1 MGREQK
7 AGVDYFSHDV
17 GAHNRK
23 TLSALRQRWGN
34 DGYAFWYIL
43 LEILGE
49 QANLSLDCRKKIN
62 WVYLCTETRVD
73 EISAAEILG
82 FLSEIEAIDENL
94 WKKHKIIWCQGFA
107 DRLKDV
113 YKKRVRQPQKPVV
126 EDEEIS
132 AKPVTEQVPA
142 VLPNNTEEISA
153 TETTATDEF
162 PQISA
167 AESTQTKLNYT
178 KQNKTKEQYSTN
190 YVSST
195 RKLGAKKTETADIK
209 SCFVMFW
216 TKYPKKCHISEA
228 KAAFCRLVELGIDAD
243 EIVTAACKYAL
254 EKARTDTRYCKKPE
268 DFLTVDFIMPYL
280 PKFSAHCQLCNG
292 NGIVFD
298 GDTAYECQ
306 CANRYKGL
314 TGG

>member
-94 WKKHKIIWCQGFA
+94 WKKHKIIWCQAFV

-126 EDEEIS
+126 EDAENHVEPDEERIS
-132 AKPVTEQVPA
+132 EDLSKSEESISTAEKPVSGV
-142 VLPNNTEEISA
+142 
-153 TETTATDEF
+153 F

-178 KQNKTKEQYSTN
+178 KQNYTIQQHSSN

-195 RKLGAKKTETADIK
+195 SDSQKVEDYAAAFDAFEKKIGTINQTVYEHIKNLIDDVGLEIYLLAIDKAVRSGSPHFKYIEATAIGIKRDRDLKKGDRQNGVYRKNGRADRASPEKPPKLG
-209 SCFVMFW
+209 
-216 TKYPKKCHISEA
+216 
-228 KAAFCRLVELGIDAD
+228 
-243 EIVTAACKYAL
+243 
-254 EKARTDTRYCKKPE
+254 
-268 DFLTVDFIMPYL
+268 TVL
-280 PKFSAHCQLCNG
+280 
-292 NGIVFD
+292 
-298 GDTAYECQ
+298 
-306 CANRYKGL
+306 
-314 TGG
+314 

>member
-17 GAHNRK
+17 GAHNKK

-94 WKKHKIIWCQGFA
+94 WKKHKIIWCQAFV

-126 EDEEIS
+126 EDDENCVEPDEKRISEDLSESEESIS
-132 AKPVTEQVPA
+132 AAEKPV
-142 VLPNNTEEISA
+142 S
-153 TETTATDEF
+153 DGF

-178 KQNKTKEQYSTN
+178 KQNYTIQQHSSN

-195 RKLGAKKTETADIK
+195 SDSQKVEDYAAAFDAFEKKIGTINQTVYEHIKNLIDDVGLEIYLLAIDKAVRSGSPHFKYIEATAIGIKRDRDLKKGDRQNGIYRKNGRADRASPEKPPKLG
-209 SCFVMFW
+209 
-216 TKYPKKCHISEA
+216 
-228 KAAFCRLVELGIDAD
+228 
-243 EIVTAACKYAL
+243 
-254 EKARTDTRYCKKPE
+254 
-268 DFLTVDFIMPYL
+268 TVL
-280 PKFSAHCQLCNG
+280 
-292 NGIVFD
+292 
-298 GDTAYECQ
+298 
-306 CANRYKGL
+306 
-314 TGG
+314 

>member
-126 EDEEIS
+126 EYEEIS

-216 TKYPKKCHISEA
+216 NKYPKKCHISEA
-228 KAAFCRLVELGIDAD
+228 KAAFCRLVEIGIDAE

-298 GDTAYECQ
+298 GDNAF
-306 CANRYKGL
+306 
-314 TGG
+314 

>member
-23 TLSALRQRWGN
+23 T
-34 DGYAFWYIL
+34 
-43 LEILGE
+43 
-49 QANLSLDCRKKIN
+49 
-62 WVYLCTETRVD
+62 
-73 EISAAEILG
+73 EILG

-126 EDEEIS
+126 EDEEIP
-132 AKPVTEQVPA
+132 AKPVTEQVSA
-142 VLPNNTEEISA
+142 VFPNNTEEISA
-153 TETTATDEF
+153 TETTATDDF

-195 RKLGAKKTETADIK
+195 RKLGAKKAETADIK

-216 TKYPKKCHISEA
+216 NKYPKKCHISEA
-228 KAAFCRLVELGIDAD
+228 EAAFCRLVELGIDAD

>member
-126 EDEEIS
+126 EYEEIS

-216 TKYPKKCHISEA
+216 NKYPKKCHISEA
-228 KAAFCRLVELGIDAD
+228 KAAFCRLVEIGIDAE

-298 GDTAYECQ
+298 GDNAFECQ